1 MYTGGSIWA
10 LEWCPH
16 HAITHPPHSSASP
29 SPSKTKTLKT
39 RYIAIGCH
47 PITAP
52 RNPVGAIIKGPG
64 IIQLWQVVV
73 KSIHNDVDEEEDV
86 PLPSFAYG
94 INHNG
99 GLVWDL
105 SWCPVYSNNNNNSS
119 NSSNNNK
126 ETGLR
131 LGLLAAALGDGGV
144 RIWSVP
150 IPEAVPTSIIPDQH
164 RIVNLPVVASIHAD
178 HLDGSTPNLVDW
190 LPHSPHDLLLVG
202 CWDGS
207 VAICRLEPGV
217 AGSSGDKY
225 GDGDDDMEIDGT
237 PSNSGS
243 GSSRRT
249 KRAIYGSEPRGMKL
263 LAKFSAECIPLR
275 ALKWAPP
282 SACQGNDIAGVGR
295 HCFLTAGHEGIVKIW
310 DARNQ
315 YEPQYQQYMSTFTL
329 MEAAWSN
336 NPLGIVLGEES
347 GFVKGIPLDPK
358 TAIDANR
365 KSSSRILKST
375 MYRGDGRGAVWS
387 IDVHRLVHF
396 AAYGGEDGEVGVME
410 ANFSAN
416 RKGREGHVSV
426 AGFKVESGVLTMK
439 TSEELKGSRMVYFKG
454 AKMQVRKGL
463 PIPDV
468 SQAIHKVRWSREK
481 EEDSMLAF
489 GGYAGV
495 LRCVR
500 VSVVGSGGA

>member
-1 MYTGGSIWA
+1 MDDDDDG
-10 LEWCPH
+10 E
-16 HAITHPPHSSASP
+16 
-29 SPSKTKTLKT
+29 
-39 RYIAIGCH
+39 
-47 PITAP
+47 
-52 RNPVGAIIKGPG
+52 N
-64 IIQLWQVVV
+64 
-73 KSIHNDVDEEEDV
+73 V

-105 SWCPVYSNNNNNSS
+105 SWCPVDNNSCTS
-119 NSSNNNK
+119 KNSRCTSKNNSK
-126 ETGLR
+126 EAAPR

-150 IPEAVPTSIIPDQH
+150 IPEAVPMSTIPH
-164 RIVNLPVVASIHAD
+164 SIVNLPAVASIHAD

-190 LPHSPHDLLLVG
+190 LPQSPHDLLLVG

-207 VAICRLEPGV
+207 VAICRLEPG
-217 AGSSGDKY
+217 GTDDID
-225 GDGDDDMEIDGT
+225 GDGDGYMEIDGV
-237 PSNSGS
+237 PSGGN
-243 GSSRRT
+243 RRR
-249 KRAIYGSEPRGMKL
+249 KKAIYGSEPRGMKL

-282 SACQGNDIAGVGR
+282 SACQGDVSGVSR
-295 HCFLTAGHEGIVKIW
+295 HCFLTAGHEGTLRVW
-310 DARNQ
+310 DSRDQ

-329 MEAAWSN
+329 MEAAWSA
-336 NPLGIVLGEES
+336 NPLGIVLGDES
-347 GFVKGIPLDPK
+347 GFVKGIPLDPT

-387 IDVHRLVHF
+387 IDVHGLVHF

-426 AGFKVESGVLTMK
+426 AGFKVERGTGVLTMK
-439 TSEELKGSRMVYFKG
+439 TREDLKGSRMVYFKG
-454 AKMQVRKGL
+454 AKIQVRKGL
-463 PIPDV
+463 PIPDML
-468 SQAIHKVRWSREK
+468 QAIHKVRWSMDK
-481 EEDSMLAF
+481 EEDAMLAF

-500 VSVVGSGGA
+500 VGVTCVHT